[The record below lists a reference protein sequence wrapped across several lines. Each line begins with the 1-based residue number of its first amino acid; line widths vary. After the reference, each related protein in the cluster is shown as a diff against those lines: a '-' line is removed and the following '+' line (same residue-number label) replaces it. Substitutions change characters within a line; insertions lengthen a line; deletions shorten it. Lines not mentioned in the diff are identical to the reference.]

1 LLVSSARRI
10 VSPAGPFHVEP
21 GSATAMP
28 HGALSLGQLAAR
40 LTHLEVRCRRC
51 DRCGRLRLDR
61 LIDQHGADFP
71 GPALRDLLPGDC
83 LKRNASLYERCNVH
97 FPNVP
102 TVF

>member
-1 LLVSSARRI
+1 
-10 VSPAGPFHVEP
+10 
-21 GSATAMP
+21 MP

-51 DRCGRLRLDR
+51 ERRGRLRLDR
-61 LIDQHGADFP
+61 LIAQHGTDFP
-71 GPALRDLLPGDC
+71 GPELRWVLAGDC
-83 LKRNASLYERCNVH
+83 PNRNASLSERCSVY